1 MISVDMSS
9 LWSDETDLIV
19 RGVTEA
25 TENIEEN
32 ESEVTNPED
41 TGSEE

>member
-25 TENIEEN
+25 TENI
-32 ESEVTNPED
+32 VA
-41 TGSEE
+41 